1 MARSHMASASGFL
14 FLEYCSNARSRSPG
28 YFCIISSN
36 TTTSSMPWKD
46 LPVVR
51 TFLGW
56 QIRAQDDIVQGDP
69 SGWSL
74 ALVDIK
80 TKVPSQLYAKNITF
94 IFMSTRASNQLDG
107 YPCKK
112 WGWAKK
118 GGKFRLMALIFSC
131 YSILRTMRRFE
142 KTLYRPFWC
151 CPLPKNIHQRQKN
164 TFYSTKLEKNTFPK
178 SMMFSEFVGIQTL
191 RRTSRAGGGSKCIYR
206 MGRQDF
212 TPEIEVH
219 ILYYDSGRFQPVRS
233 RKHLSYNVGEFKPYV
248 NL

>member
-118 GGKFRLMALIFSC
+118 GGNSGWWPSFFLVTQFYARWDALRKHFIALSDAAHYPRIFTKGRKIPSTPLSLRKIHSPNRWC
-131 YSILRTMRRFE
+131 SLNLLASRRYGAHRVQEEVVSVSIGWADRILHRKLKYIFCI
-142 KTLYRPFWC
+142 KTLVASS
-151 CPLPKNIHQRQKN
+151 QSEVES
-164 TFYSTKLEKNTFPK
+164 TFHTT
-178 SMMFSEFVGIQTL
+178 
-191 RRTSRAGGGSKCIYR
+191 
-206 MGRQDF
+206 
-212 TPEIEVH
+212 
-219 ILYYDSGRFQPVRS
+219 
-233 RKHLSYNVGEFKPYV
+233 
-248 NL
+248 